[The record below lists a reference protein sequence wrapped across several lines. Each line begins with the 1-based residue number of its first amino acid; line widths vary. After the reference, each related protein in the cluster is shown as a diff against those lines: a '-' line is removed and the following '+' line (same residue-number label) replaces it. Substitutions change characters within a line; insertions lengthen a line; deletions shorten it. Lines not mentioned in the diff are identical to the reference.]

1 MPRPYG
7 SREAR
12 HREAVTEKGGR
23 FTKVAKESIAK
34 VYDPKSVEDKWYQYW
49 LDNDVFH
56 SEPHDGLTPY
66 TIVIP
71 PPNVTDVLHMGHAY
85 NNTIQDI
92 FIRYRRMSGF
102 ETLWMPG
109 TDHAGIATQN
119 VLEKSLAKEGLTRHD
134 LGREKFVERVWQW
147 RENYGSTI
155 IRQLKKLGSSCDWVR
170 ERFTMDEG
178 LSAAVLEVFVQ
189 LYEKGLIYRG
199 KYIINWCP
207 RCRTALSD
215 EEAVHREHNGH
226 LWYVKYPLSGSE
238 GFITVATTRPETML
252 GDTGVAVNPNDS
264 RYKGLAGD
272 KAVLPILERALTIV
286 EDEFVDPEFGTGAV
300 KVTPA
305 HDPNDF
311 VMGDRHGLEQVNVL
325 NEDATINAN
334 GGKYAGMDRVECRD
348 QLVADLEELGLL
360 EKIEPHVHAVA
371 HCQRCDTV
379 LEPYL
384 SEQWFVKIKPLAEPA
399 LQAVKDGRTK
409 FHPER
414 WTRVYEHW
422 MENIRDWC
430 ISRQLWWGHRI
441 PVYYCDACGEMMVCR
456 SAPEKCAKCGSASMH
471 QDEDVLDT
479 WFSSWLWPFSTMGW
493 PETTKELEYYYPT
506 DTLVT
511 GPDIIFFWVAR
522 MIMAGMW
529 FCGDVPFR
537 DVYIHGIIRDAKGRR
552 MSKSL
557 GTGIDPLE
565 MIEKYS
571 ADAVRFSMI
580 MLSSEGQDVRFDET
594 RIELGR
600 NFSNKIWNAQRFLM
614 MNIEENVRD
623 TVTDM
628 MEGVDR
634 TGSPTSLETRPLED
648 RWILSRLHRT
658 IERVTSCL
666 DGFRL
671 SDAISSIYHF
681 FWHEYCD
688 WYLEM
693 IKPRLYGKRDG
704 KEQALAVALVV
715 LRDSMKLLH
724 PFIPFITEEIWQMI
738 PARDRPVSI
747 AVDAWPKSNENLL
760 NPEIERE
767 ADLVQRVT
775 FSIRNMRSEMNVPP
789 ATSVRA
795 IIRPGDATTGGALK
809 NNVAHIMELARCSE
823 VVVDA
828 DAEVPEQV
836 AKTFLP
842 EAEVFLPLE
851 GVIDIAAE
859 KRRLTKEHDRVS
871 AFIERARA
879 KLASQDFVNKAP
891 AEVVEQQR
899 EKLAEFEQK
908 LSKLDESLS
917 SLG

>member
-1 MPRPYG
+1 M
-7 SREAR
+7 A
-12 HREAVTEKGGR
+12 
-23 FTKVAKESIAK
+23 KVAKESIAK

-56 SEPHDGLTPY
+56 SEPHADRTPY

-92 FIRYRRMSGF
+92 FIRYKRMSGF

-119 VLEKSLAKEGLTRHD
+119 VVEKALAKEGTTRHD

-147 RENYGSTI
+147 REKYGSTI
-155 IRQLKKLGSSCDWVR
+155 IRQLKRLGCSCDWVR
-170 ERFTMDEG
+170 ERFTMDER
-178 LSAAVLEVFVQ
+178 LISAVLEVFVR

-199 KYIINWCP
+199 KYIVNWCP

-215 EEAVHREHNGH
+215 EEAIHREHNGH
-226 LWYVKYPLSGSE
+226 LWYVKYPLSGRE

-264 RYKGLAGD
+264 RYKALAGSN
-272 KAVLPILERALTIV
+272 AVLPILERPLAIV

-311 VMGDRHGLEQVNVL
+311 DMGDRHGLERINVL

-334 GGKYAGMDRVECRD
+334 GGKYVGMDRFECRD
-348 QLVADLEELGLL
+348 KLVADLEELGLL

-409 FHPER
+409 FHPEK

-441 PVYYCDACGEMMVCR
+441 PDYYCDACGEMMVCR
-456 SAPEKCAKCGSASMH
+456 TAPDKCAKCQSADIR
-471 QDEDVLDT
+471 QEEDVLDT

-493 PETTKELEYYYPT
+493 PERTRELEYYYPT

-522 MIMAGMW
+522 MIMAGTW
-529 FCGDVPFR
+529 FCDDVPFR

-580 MLSSEGQDVRFDET
+580 MLSSEGQDVRFDES

-614 MNIEENVRD
+614 MNLEENDHD
-623 TVTDM
+623 TVIESM
-628 MEGVDR
+628 GVVDQ
-634 TGSPTSLETRPLED
+634 TSSPVSLETWPLED

-671 SDAISSIYHF
+671 NDAVSSIYHF

-704 KEQALAVALVV
+704 KEQALAVALIV
-715 LRDSMKLLH
+715 LRDAMKLLH

-738 PARDRPVSI
+738 LARDRPVSI
-747 AVDAWPKSNENLL
+747 AVDAWPKPNENLL

-767 ADLVQRVT
+767 TDLVQRVT
-775 FSIRNMRSEMNVPP
+775 FSIRNMRREMNVPP

-795 IIRPGDATTGGALK
+795 IVRPSDETTGSTLR
-809 NNVAHIMELARCSE
+809 NNVSHIMELARCSE
-823 VVVDA
+823 VVVEA
-828 DAEVPEQV
+828 EAEVPEQV

-842 EAEVFLPLE
+842 EAEVFLPRE
-851 GVIDIAAE
+851 GVIDIEAE
-859 KRRLTKEHDRVS
+859 KRRLTKERDRVS
-871 AFIERARA
+871 TFIERARA

-908 LSKLDESLS
+908 LSKLDDSLS

>member
-1 MPRPYG
+1 L
-7 SREAR
+7 A
-12 HREAVTEKGGR
+12 
-23 FTKVAKESIAK
+23 KVAKEKSIAK

-49 LDNDVFH
+49 LDKNVFH
-56 SEPHDGLTPY
+56 SEPHAGRTPY

-92 FIRYRRMSGF
+92 FIRYKRMSGF

-119 VLEKSLAKEGLTRHD
+119 VVEKALAKEGVTRHD
-134 LGREKFVERVWQW
+134 LGRHKFVERVWQW
-147 RENYGSTI
+147 RETYGSTI
-155 IRQLKKLGSSCDWVR
+155 IRQLKRLGCSCDWVR
-170 ERFTMDEG
+170 ERFTMDER
-178 LSAAVLEVFVQ
+178 LVEAVLEVFVR

-215 EEAVHREHNGH
+215 EEAIHREHNGH
-226 LWYVKYPLSGSE
+226 LWYVKYPLSGRE
-238 GFITVATTRPETML
+238 GYITVATTRPETML

-264 RYKGLAGD
+264 RYKGLAGS
-272 KAVLPILERALTIV
+272 KAVLPILERPLAII

-311 VMGDRHGLEQVNVL
+311 VMGDRHDLEQVNVL
-325 NEDATINAN
+325 NEDATINDN
-334 GGKYAGMDRVECRD
+334 GGKYAGMDRFECRD

-399 LQAVKDGRTK
+399 LQAVKDGRTR
-409 FHPER
+409 FHPEK

-441 PVYYCDACGEMMVCR
+441 PVYYCDACGEMMVSR
-456 SAPEKCAKCGSASMH
+456 SAPDKCAKCQSADIH

-493 PETTKELEYYYPT
+493 PEQTKELEYYYPT
-506 DTLVT
+506 DMLVT

-529 FCGDVPFR
+529 FCDDVPFR

-580 MLSSEGQDVRFDET
+580 MLSSEGQDVRFDES

-614 MNIEENVRD
+614 MNIEENDHDSVID
-623 TVTDM
+623 IM
-628 MEGVDR
+628 QGVDQ
-634 TGSPTSLETRPLED
+634 TGSPTSLETWPLED

-704 KEQALAVALVV
+704 REQALAVALLV

-747 AVDAWPKSNENLL
+747 AVDAWPRVNENLA
-760 NPEIERE
+760 NPQIERE

-775 FSIRNMRSEMNVPP
+775 FTIRNMRSEMNVPP
-789 ATSVRA
+789 TTAVRA
-795 IIRPGDATTGGALK
+795 IIRPSDETTGSALK
-809 NNVAHIMELARCSE
+809 NNVSHIMELARCSE
-823 VVVDA
+823 VVVEA
-828 DAEVPEQV
+828 DAKVPAQI

-851 GVIDIAAE
+851 GVIDIEAE
-859 KRRLTKEHDRVS
+859 KRRLTKERDRVS
-871 AFIERARA
+871 ALVERARG
-879 KLASQDFVNKAP
+879 KLASQDFVSKAP
-891 AEVVEQQR
+891 AEVVQQQR
-899 EKLAEFEQK
+899 EKLTEFEQK
-908 LSKLDESLS
+908 LSKLHESLS

>member
-1 MPRPYG
+1 MRT
-7 SREAR
+7 A
-12 HREAVTEKGGR
+12 EKGER
-23 FTKVAKESIAK
+23 IEKVAKESIPK
-34 VYDPKSVEDKWYQYW
+34 VYDPKSVEDKWYKYW
-49 LDNDVFH
+49 LDNNVFH
-56 SEPHDGLTPY
+56 SQPRDGATPY

-71 PPNVTDVLHMGHAY
+71 PPNVTDVLHMGHAF

-92 FIRYRRMSGF
+92 FIRYKRMCGF

-119 VLEKSLAKEGLTRHD
+119 VMEKALSKEGLTRHD

-147 RENYGSTI
+147 REKYGSTI
-155 IRQLKKLGSSCDWVR
+155 IRQLKKLGCSCDWAR

-178 LSAAVLEVFVQ
+178 LSAAVLEVFVR
-189 LYEKGLIYRG
+189 LYEKELIYRG

-215 EEAVHREHNGH
+215 EEAIHREHNGN
-226 LWYVKYPLSGSE
+226 LWYVRYPLSGRD

-264 RYKGLAGD
+264 RYAGLAGSN
-272 KAVLPILERALTIV
+272 AVLPILERPLAIV

-311 VMGDRHGLEQVNVL
+311 DMGNRHGLEQVNVL
-325 NEDATINAN
+325 NEDATINEN
-334 GGKYAGMDRVECRD
+334 GGKYVGLDRFECRD
-348 QLVADLEELGLL
+348 RLVADLEGLGLL
-360 EKIEPHVHAVA
+360 EKVEPHVHAVA

-399 LQAVKDGRTK
+399 LQAVKDVRIR
-409 FHPER
+409 FHPEK
-414 WTRVYEHW
+414 WTGVYTHW

-441 PVYYCDACGEMMVCR
+441 PVYYCDSCGGMTVSR
-456 SAPEKCAKCGSASMH
+456 TAPEKCAKCNSVDIR

-479 WFSSWLWPFSTMGW
+479 WFSSWLWPFSTLGW
-493 PETTKELEYYYPT
+493 PEKTKELEYYYPT

-557 GTGIDPLE
+557 GTGVDPLE
-565 MIEKYS
+565 MVEKYS
-571 ADAVRFSMI
+571 ADAVRFSII
-580 MLSSEGQDVRFDET
+580 MLSSEGQDVRFDESK
-594 RIELGR
+594 IELGR

-614 MNIEENVRD
+614 MNLAEGDRD
-623 TVTDM
+623 NLLGLMETVDGT
-628 MEGVDR
+628 
-634 TGSPTSLETRPLED
+634 SKQASLETWALED
-648 RWILSRLHRT
+648 RWILSRLHKT
-658 IERVTSCL
+658 IKRVTSCL
-666 DGFRL
+666 DDFRL
-671 SDAISSIYHF
+671 NDAVSSIYHF

-704 KEQALAVALVV
+704 KDRALAIALIV
-715 LRDSMKLLH
+715 LRDAMRLLH
-724 PFIPFITEEIWQMI
+724 PFIPFITEEIWQRI
-738 PARDRPVSI
+738 PARNRPVSI
-747 AVDAWPKSNENLL
+747 AVDAWPQPNENLF
-760 NPEIERE
+760 NPVVERE
-767 ADLVQRVT
+767 TDLVQRVT
-775 FSIRNMRSEMNVPP
+775 FSIRNMRSEMNVAPTV
-789 ATSVRA
+789 AVRA
-795 IIRPGDATTGGALK
+795 IIRPSDEMTSNVLK
-809 NNVAHIMELARCSE
+809 DNMI
-823 VVVDA
+823 
-828 DAEVPEQV
+828 
-836 AKTFLP
+836 
-842 EAEVFLPLE
+842 
-851 GVIDIAAE
+851 
-859 KRRLTKEHDRVS
+859 
-871 AFIERARA
+871 
-879 KLASQDFVNKAP
+879 KLM
-891 AEVVEQQR
+891 
-899 EKLAEFEQK
+899 L
-908 LSKLDESLS
+908 
-917 SLG
+917 

>member
-1 MPRPYG
+1 L
-7 SREAR
+7 A
-12 HREAVTEKGGR
+12 
-23 FTKVAKESIAK
+23 KVAKESIAK

-56 SEPHDGLTPY
+56 SEPHADRTPY

-92 FIRYRRMSGF
+92 FIRYKRMSGF

-119 VLEKSLAKEGLTRHD
+119 VVEKALAKEGTTRHD

-147 RENYGSTI
+147 REKYGSTI
-155 IRQLKKLGSSCDWVR
+155 IRQLKRLGCSCDWVR
-170 ERFTMDEG
+170 ERFTMDER
-178 LSAAVLEVFVQ
+178 LISAVLEVFVR

-199 KYIINWCP
+199 KYIVNWCP

-215 EEAVHREHNGH
+215 EEAIHREHNGH
-226 LWYVKYPLSGSE
+226 LWYVKYPLSGRE

-264 RYKGLAGD
+264 RYKALAGSN
-272 KAVLPILERALTIV
+272 AVLPILERPLAIV

-311 VMGDRHGLEQVNVL
+311 DMGDRHGLERINVL

-334 GGKYAGMDRVECRD
+334 GGKYVGMDRFECRD
-348 QLVADLEELGLL
+348 KLVADLEELGLL

-409 FHPER
+409 FHPEK

-456 SAPEKCAKCGSASMH
+456 TAPDKCAKCQSADIR
-471 QDEDVLDT
+471 QEEDVLDT

-493 PETTKELEYYYPT
+493 PERTRELEYYYPT

-522 MIMAGMW
+522 MIMAGTW
-529 FCGDVPFR
+529 FCDDVPFR

-580 MLSSEGQDVRFDET
+580 MLSSEGQDVRFDES

-614 MNIEENVRD
+614 MNLEENDHD
-623 TVTDM
+623 TVIESM
-628 MEGVDR
+628 GVVDQ
-634 TGSPTSLETRPLED
+634 TSSPVSLETWPLED

-671 SDAISSIYHF
+671 NDAVSSIYHF

-704 KEQALAVALVV
+704 KEQALAVALIV
-715 LRDSMKLLH
+715 LRDAMKLLH

-738 PARDRPVSI
+738 LARDRPVSI
-747 AVDAWPKSNENLL
+747 AVDAWPKPNENLL

-767 ADLVQRVT
+767 TDLVQRVT

-795 IIRPGDATTGGALK
+795 IVRPSDETTGSTLR
-809 NNVAHIMELARCSE
+809 NNVSHIMELARCSE
-823 VVVDA
+823 VVVEA
-828 DAEVPEQV
+828 EAEVPEQV

-851 GVIDIAAE
+851 GVIDIEAE
-859 KRRLTKEHDRVS
+859 KRRLTKERDRVS
-871 AFIERARA
+871 TFIERARA

-908 LSKLDESLS
+908 LSKLDDSLS